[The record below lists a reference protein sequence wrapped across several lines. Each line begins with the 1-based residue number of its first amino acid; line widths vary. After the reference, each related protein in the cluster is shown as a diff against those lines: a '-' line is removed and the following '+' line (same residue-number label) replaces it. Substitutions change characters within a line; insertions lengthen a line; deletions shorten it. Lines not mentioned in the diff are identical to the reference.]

1 MSRIYTSD
9 GVSLCCRRSNFL
21 WTSAA
26 QRLRLFYLSCHSRD
40 PIPFFIIY
48 CTTIVGG
55 GGFCLV
61 PSLVLFTEE
70 ETEARTSQ
78 DNRLTLSPEN
88 WACALPMDSPELRFN
103 AQQKR
108 FNVLSSRQQRPRGPS
123 RQDAKPAGMRSP
135 PPMCYPLPA
144 AAPTPGLPHTTA

>member
-1 MSRIYTSD
+1 MLPFPPD
-9 GVSLCCRRSNFL
+9 VSC
-21 WTSAA
+21 TA
-26 QRLRLFYLSCHSRD
+26 LRLCHLSSHSRD

-55 GGFCLV
+55 GGFWLV

-70 ETEARTSQ
+70 ETEAASRTSQ

-88 WACALPMDSPELRFN
+88 WALPMDSPELRFK

-108 FNVLSSRQQRPRGPS
+108 FNVLSSRQRPRGPS
-123 RQDAKPAGMRSP
+123 RQDTKPAGRGHLHQCVPPYLLQP
-135 PPMCYPLPA
+135 PPRPPSHHCLTRSRSA
-144 AAPTPGLPHTTA
+144 RSRGTSSE